1 MASPQTGH
9 SYFRHTF
16 AAISMTTMKYAK
28 SSSNLA
34 RKKALCVCVCMYK
47 PRKCYKLLKTISL
60 EKIFLID
67 IHILD
72 FFFLTSQY

>member
-1 MASPQTGH
+1 MIQVSRLILNFSIGLNYFMMTYIYIYMASPQTGH

-34 RKKALCVCVCMYK
+34 RKKALCVYV
-47 PRKCYKLLKTISL
+47 
-60 EKIFLID
+60 
-67 IHILD
+67 
-72 FFFLTSQY
+72 